1 MTRTVNPTLLPS
13 AATKRSKALSGAPP
27 QRNRRPDIQ
36 GLRAIAVLVVVAFH
50 AGLPVPGG
58 FVGVDVFF
66 VISGF
71 VIAAMLIRERQATGR
86 TRFANFY
93 LRRFKRL
100 TPALAVMVAVTV
112 TVSAV
117 VLSPLGIQQAAAQ
130 TGVGAMLLVAN
141 AVIARTSGGYFD
153 ADAATN
159 PLLHTWSLSV
169 EEQFYLIFPALIAL
183 GWYLASRRKALGRLP
198 FLLLTSVTV
207 VSFGLACFGLKLFGL
222 MQQHAP
228 ALLTPYTTVAQA
240 AFGFYSPVT
249 RSWEF
254 AVGAL
259 LALAAASSAP
269 GWRRTGGAFGV
280 FGIALIVV
288 SLLVIS
294 DTTPFPSMWT
304 LIPVGGTLLLLA
316 AGCSHEDSNGV
327 SRLLSTRPMVKV
339 GDWSYSIYLWHWP
352 FIVFAAALWPG
363 SRAALLIAAGLSFIP
378 AVASYYWVE
387 KPIRNLQHF
396 SGVRLVR
403 VVSITLFV
411 PLCLALSVNLV
422 ANRGY
427 WSPGVR
433 AMQEAA
439 LGHHAMT
446 DDCLAANLRP
456 GEASACRWNV
466 NTPGQ
471 PIYLVGD
478 STAWHFSEAA
488 IGASTTLKRPLAMID
503 VPGCPFKDVFVQ
515 APHMTPDRNQA
526 ACRQLYENAMEWLVE
541 QPAGTVVISEL
552 NGTYREP
559 DAAVGSRPQNLTSS
573 PTDRAHALD
582 QGLTSTI
589 EKLKGAGHSVLL
601 IQAAPE
607 FSQPVKFDPLHCT
620 LGELQAGSCNKTIPR
635 QLADSIQAMERSS
648 VRTIAARTGSAI
660 WDPRSFFCTDDE
672 CSTYRYGVNLYRDSI
687 HISAS
692 ASHMLASSLAE
703 ALSRMPGGRP

>member
-1 MTRTVNPTLLPS
+1 M
-13 AATKRSKALSGAPP
+13 
-27 QRNRRPDIQ
+27 
-36 GLRAIAVLVVVAFH
+36 VVAFH
-50 AGLPVPGG
+50 AGLPVQGG

-71 VIAAMLIRERQATGR
+71 VITAMLIRERRATGR
-86 TRFANFY
+86 TRFGNFY

-112 TVSAV
+112 TVSAA
-117 VLSPLGIQQAAAQ
+117 VLSPLGTQQTAAQ

-153 ADAATN
+153 ADAGTN
-159 PLLHTWSLSV
+159 PFLHTWSLSV

-183 GWYLASRRKALGRLP
+183 GWYLARRRKALNRQP
-198 FLLLTSVTV
+198 FLLLAFITV
-207 VSFGLACFGLKLFGL
+207 VSFGLACFGLRLFGL

-228 ALLTPYTTVAQA
+228 AVLTPYTTVAQA

-254 AVGAL
+254 AAGAL
-259 LALAAASSAP
+259 LALAAASSTP
-269 GWRRTGGAFGV
+269 RWVRTGGAFGV
-280 FGIALIVV
+280 FGIALIIV
-288 SLLVIS
+288 SLVAIS
-294 DTTPFPSMWT
+294 DTTTFPGVWT
-304 LIPVGGTLLLLA
+304 LIPVGGTLLVLA
-316 AGCSHEDSNGV
+316 AGCNPEPSNPV
-327 SRLLSTRPMVKV
+327 SRILSVGPLVKA

-352 FIVFAAALWPG
+352 CIVFARALWPD
-363 SRAALLIAAGLSFIP
+363 SRAALLIAACLSFIP

-387 KPIRNLQHF
+387 KPIRDLQHF
-396 SGVRLVR
+396 SGLRLVR
-403 VVSITLFV
+403 VVFITLFV
-411 PLCLALSVNLV
+411 PVCLALSVNFV

-433 AMQEAA
+433 AMQDAT

-446 DDCLAANLRP
+446 DDCLAANLHRGRP
-456 GEASACRWNV
+456 ASACQWNV
-466 NTPGQ
+466 ASAGK

-488 IGASTTLKRPLAMID
+488 IGASTTLKRPLTMID
-503 VPGCPFKDVFVQ
+503 VPGCPFKDVFIQ
-515 APHMTPDRNQA
+515 APHMAPDRNQK

-552 NGTYREP
+552 NGTYRKP

-573 PTDRAHALD
+573 PTDRAQALD

-589 EKLKGAGHSVLL
+589 EILKRAGHSVLL
-601 IQAAPE
+601 VQAAPD
-607 FSQPVKFDPLHCT
+607 FSYPIKFDPLRCT
-620 LGELQAGSCNKTIPR
+620 LGELQAGSCNMTIPR
-635 QLADSIQAMERSS
+635 QLADSVQAMERSS
-648 VRTIAARTGSAI
+648 VRTIAAQTGSEI

-672 CSTYRYGVNLYRDSI
+672 CSTYRYGTNLYRDAF
-687 HISAS
+687 HISAG
-692 ASHMLASSLAE
+692 ASRMLAPSLADV
-703 ALSRMPGGRP
+703 LSRMPGARP

>member
-1 MTRTVNPTLLPS
+1 MTRTISTTLLSSPGTQRTE
-13 AATKRSKALSGAPP
+13 AR
-27 QRNRRPDIQ
+27 RNRRLDIQ

-71 VIAAMLIRERQATGR
+71 VIAAMLIRERRATGR
-86 TRFANFY
+86 IRFANFY

-112 TVSAV
+112 TVSAA
-117 VLSPLGIQQAAAQ
+117 VLSPLGTQQTTAQ

-159 PLLHTWSLSV
+159 PFLHTWSLSV

-183 GWYLASRRKALGRLP
+183 GWYLARRRKAFISVP
-198 FLLLTSVTV
+198 YLLLGLVTAI
-207 VSFGLACFGLKLFGL
+207 SFGLACFGPALVGL
-222 MQQHAP
+222 AQQLAP
-228 ALLTPYTTVAQA
+228 AAVTPYTTIAQA

-254 AVGAL
+254 AAGAL
-259 LALAAASSAP
+259 LALAAARSAP
-269 GWRRTGGAFGV
+269 KWRRTGTAFGV

-288 SLLVIS
+288 SVVVIS
-294 DTTPFPSMWT
+294 DTTPFPGAWT
-304 LIPVGGTLLLLA
+304 LIPVAGALLLLA
-316 AGCSHEDSNGV
+316 AGSDPESSNPL
-327 SRLLSTRPMVKV
+327 SRLLSIGPLARV

-352 FIVFAAALWPG
+352 FIVFAGALWPD
-363 SRAALLIAAGLSFIP
+363 SRAALFTAACLSFIP

-387 KPIRNLQHF
+387 KPIRNLQQF

-403 VVSITLFV
+403 VVAITLLV
-411 PLCLALSVNLV
+411 PLGLALSVDFA

-427 WSPGVR
+427 WSPGVL
-433 AMQEAA
+433 AMQDAA

-446 DDCLAANLRP
+446 DDCLAANLHRGTP
-456 GEASACRWNV
+456 AACQWNA
-466 NTPGQ
+466 NTHGQ

-488 IGASTTLKRPLAMID
+488 IGASTTLNRPLTMID

-515 APHMTPDRNQA
+515 APDMAPDRNQR
-526 ACRQLYENAMEWLVE
+526 ACRQLYERAMEWLVE
-541 QPAGTVVISEL
+541 QPTGTVVISEL
-552 NGTYREP
+552 NGTYRKP
-559 DAAVGSRPQNLTSS
+559 DAAVGLRPQNLSS
-573 PTDRAHALD
+573 NPTDRAQALD

-589 EKLKGAGHSVLL
+589 EKLKRAGHSVLL
-601 IQAAPE
+601 VQAAPD
-607 FSQPVKFDPLHCT
+607 FSYPVKFDPLRCT
-620 LGELQAGSCNKTIPR
+620 LGQLQAGSCNTTIPR
-635 QLADSIQAMERSS
+635 QLADSVQAMERSS
-648 VRTIAARTGSAI
+648 VRTIAAQTGSEI
-660 WDPRSFFCTDDE
+660 WDPRSFFCGDDE
-672 CSTYRYGVNLYRDSI
+672 CSTYRHGVNMYRDAF

-692 ASHMLASSLAE
+692 ASRMLAPSLADV
-703 ALSRMPGGRP
+703 LSGMPGARP

>member
-1 MTRTVNPTLLPS
+1 VTRTISAPLLPS
-13 AATKRSKALSGAPP
+13 AATKRTEAVSR
-27 QRNRRPDIQ
+27 RNRRPDIQ

-58 FVGVDVFF
+58 FVGVDLFF

-112 TVSAV
+112 AVSAV
-117 VLSPLGIQQAAAQ
+117 VLSPLGTQQTTAR

-169 EEQFYLIFPALIAL
+169 EEQFYLVFPALIAF
-183 GWYLASRRKALGRLP
+183 GWYLARRRKAFNVAP
-198 FLLLTSVTV
+198 YLLLGFVTV
-207 VSFGLACFGLKLFGL
+207 VSFSLACFGPALFGL
-222 MQQHAP
+222 AQRLAP
-228 ALLTPYTTVAQA
+228 AAVTPYTTVAQA

-254 AVGAL
+254 AAGAL
-259 LALAAASSAP
+259 LALAAASSASK
-269 GWRRTGGAFGV
+269 WRRTGTIFGV

-288 SLLVIS
+288 SLVAIS
-294 DTTPFPSMWT
+294 ETTPFPGVWT
-304 LIPVGGTLLLLA
+304 LIPVAGALLLLA
-316 AGCSHEDSNGV
+316 AGSAPESSNPV
-327 SRLLSTRPMVKV
+327 SRLLSVRPLARV

-352 FIVFAAALWPG
+352 FIVFAGALWPD
-363 SRAALLIAAGLSFIP
+363 SRAALLVAAGLSFIP

-387 KPIRNLQHF
+387 KPIRNLQQF

-403 VVSITLFV
+403 VVAITLLV
-411 PLCLALSVNLV
+411 PLGLALSVNFV

-433 AMQEAA
+433 AMQDAA

-446 DDCLAANLRP
+446 DDCLAANLHRGKP
-456 GEASACRWNV
+456 AACQWNANASGN
-466 NTPGQ
+466 

-503 VPGCPFKDVFVQ
+503 VPGCPFKDVFIQ
-515 APHMTPDRNQA
+515 APHMAPDRNQK

-552 NGTYREP
+552 NGAYRER
-559 DAAVGSRPQNLTSS
+559 DAAVGPQSQNLTSN
-573 PTDRAHALD
+573 PDDRARALD

-589 EKLKGAGHSVLL
+589 EQLKQAGHSVLL
-601 IQAAPE
+601 IQAAPD
-607 FSQPVKFDPLHCT
+607 FTFPVKFDPIRCT
-620 LGELQAGSCNKTIPR
+620 LGELQAGSCNRTIPR
-635 QLADSIQAMERSS
+635 QLADSVQAMERSS
-648 VRTIAARTGSAI
+648 VRTIAARTGSEV
-660 WDPRSFFCTDDE
+660 WDPRAFFCTDDA
-672 CSTYRYGVNLYRDSI
+672 CSTYGHGVNLYRDAF

-692 ASHMLASSLAE
+692 ASRMLAPSLADV
-703 ALSRMPGGRP
+703 LSRMPGARS

>member
-1 MTRTVNPTLLPS
+1 MTRTISTPLLPS
-13 AATKRSKALSGAPP
+13 PATERTEAVSR
-27 QRNRRPDIQ
+27 RNRRPDIQ
-36 GLRAIAVLVVVAFH
+36 GLRAIAVLMVVAFH

-58 FVGVDVFF
+58 FVGVDLFF

-100 TPALAVMVAVTV
+100 TPALAVMIAVTV
-112 TVSAV
+112 TVSAA
-117 VLSPLGIQQAAAQ
+117 VLSPLGSQQTAAQ

-159 PLLHTWSLSV
+159 PFLHTWSLSV
-169 EEQFYLIFPALIAL
+169 EEQFYLVFPALIAF
-183 GWYLASRRKALGRLP
+183 GWYLARRRKAFRSAP
-198 FLLLTSVTV
+198 YLLLGFVTV
-207 VSFGLACFGLKLFGL
+207 GSFCLACFGPALIGVIQKL
-222 MQQHAP
+222 AP
-228 ALLTPYTTVAQA
+228 AAVTPYTTTAQA

-254 AVGAL
+254 ATGAL
-259 LALAAASSAP
+259 LALAATSSASK
-269 GWRRTGGAFGV
+269 WRRTGTALGV

-288 SLLVIS
+288 SSVAIS
-294 DTTPFPSMWT
+294 DTTPFPGVWT
-304 LIPVGGTLLLLA
+304 LLPVAGAVLLLA
-316 AGCSHEDSNGV
+316 AGSDPDGSNPV
-327 SRLLSTRPMVKV
+327 SRVLSVGPLASV

-352 FIVFAAALWPG
+352 FIVFAGALWPDN
-363 SRAALLIAAGLSFIP
+363 RAALLMAACLSFIP

-387 KPIRNLQHF
+387 KPIRNLAQF
-396 SGVRLVR
+396 SGLRLVR
-403 VVSITLFV
+403 VVAITLFV
-411 PLCLALSVNLV
+411 PLALALSVNFV

-433 AMQEAA
+433 GMQDAA

-446 DDCLAANLRP
+446 DDCLAANLHP
-456 GEASACRWNV
+456 GKPAACRWNAS
-466 NTPGQ
+466 TPGQ

-503 VPGCPFKDVFVQ
+503 VPGCPFKDVYIQ
-515 APHMTPDRNQA
+515 APHMAPDRNQA

-559 DAAVGSRPQNLTSS
+559 DAAVGSRPQKLTSS
-573 PTDRAHALD
+573 PTDRAQALD
-582 QGLTSTI
+582 LGLTSTI
-589 EKLKGAGHSVLL
+589 EKLRRAGHSVLL
-601 IQAAPE
+601 VQAAPD
-607 FSQPVKFDPLHCT
+607 FSYPVKFDPLRCT
-620 LGELQAGSCNKTIPR
+620 LGGLQAGSCNRTIPR
-635 QLADSIQAMERSS
+635 QLADSVQAMERGS
-648 VRTIAARTGSAI
+648 VQTIAARTGSEI
-660 WDPRSFFCTDDE
+660 WDPRSFFCTNDE
-672 CSTYRYGVNLYRDSI
+672 CSTYRYGVNLYRDAI

-692 ASHMLASSLAE
+692 ASRMLAPSLAD